1 MSEMK
6 TNSSAM
12 RSHNAGVRPISGR
25 DSVEGVTARVLRLI
39 QERQLGPGSR
49 LPAERELAQ
58 LLGASRPAVR
68 ESLATLEATRLIVRR
83 PNSGIYLAEC
93 DAPPS
98 FESVVL
104 LSDLG
109 LPLEVEMIVS
119 SMEVRD
125 ILEVQAVDL
134 ACQRRTKEDIAGLE
148 AIVDRCR
155 ECLVRGETIIDL
167 DEAFHLG
174 IVNATRNPVYA
185 QIVHA
190 FYRLSRSRREAYFAD
205 PDRCRRSCRE
215 HEAILQ
221 AVVAR
226 DRATARRLMHRHI
239 DAGLRRALLHAR
251 SVPPS
256 PAGPSRRPLTG

>member
-1 MSEMK
+1 MK
-6 TNSSAM
+6 TDPSAT
-12 RSHNAGVRPISGR
+12 RSRNAEARSLTSR
-25 DSVEGVTARVLRLI
+25 DSVEGVTARILRYI
-39 QERQLGPGSR
+39 QERQLEPGCR

-58 LLGASRPAVR
+58 LLGASRPALR
-68 ESLATLEATRLIVRR
+68 ESLATLEATRLIMRR
-83 PNSGIYLAEC
+83 PNSGIYLAER

-109 LPLEVEMIVS
+109 LPLEVDMIVS

-134 ACQRRTKEDIAGLE
+134 ACQRRTEEDVAALE
-148 AIVDRCR
+148 AVVDRCR
-155 ECLVRGETIIDL
+155 ECLARGETIIDL
-167 DEAFHLG
+167 DEAFHIG

-190 FYRLSRSRREAYFAD
+190 FYRLSRSRREAYFSD
-205 PDRCRRSCRE
+205 PERCRRSCRE
-215 HEAILQ
+215 HEAILR

-226 DRATARRLMHRHI
+226 DSATARRLMHRHI
-239 DAGLRRALLHAR
+239 ESGLRRALLNAR
-251 SVPPS
+251 SSPPE
-256 PAGPSRRPLTG
+256 GTRQRRRPLTR